1 MAIPDG
7 LTPTQLQPA
16 QETGAR
22 PAKVID
28 AETPLPMDTGRS
40 MRFGSTPLPRAQSR
54 SRWFCNKLRF
64 WRLRE
69 VRNFHAP

>member
-40 MRFGSTPLPRAQSR
+40 MRFGMLVLVLGLGGTVL
-54 SRWFCNKLRF
+54 
-64 WRLRE
+64 
-69 VRNFHAP
+69 